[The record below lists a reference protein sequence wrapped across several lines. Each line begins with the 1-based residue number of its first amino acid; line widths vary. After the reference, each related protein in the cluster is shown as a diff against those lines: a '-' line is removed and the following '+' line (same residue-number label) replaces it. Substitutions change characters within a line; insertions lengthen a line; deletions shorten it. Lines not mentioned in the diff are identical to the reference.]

1 MMLFT
6 LDKNNQPQP
15 ERDRRAWM
23 TWYEHADRR
32 VALTE
37 VGHFRVSTIFLGRP
51 YPLNNVKGGPPFIF
65 ETLVFDGE
73 GNIMAFG
80 MRHYRE
86 WETAARGHDA
96 VVVEAQRQLGVRAAE
111 KSSDDDLAQMLS
123 GIEGL

>member
-32 VALTE
+32 VSLTY
-37 VGHFRVSTIFLGRP
+37 VGSFRVSTIFLGRP
-51 YPLNNVKGGPPFIF
+51 YPLNNGNGAPPFLF

-73 GNIMAFG
+73 NNICAFG
-80 MRHYRE
+80 ARHYRD
-86 WETAARGHDA
+86 WATASEGHDQA
-96 VVVEAQRQLGVRAAE
+96 VKETQRQLGVEAAE
-111 KSSDDDLAQMLS
+111 RESDDDLAQMLS